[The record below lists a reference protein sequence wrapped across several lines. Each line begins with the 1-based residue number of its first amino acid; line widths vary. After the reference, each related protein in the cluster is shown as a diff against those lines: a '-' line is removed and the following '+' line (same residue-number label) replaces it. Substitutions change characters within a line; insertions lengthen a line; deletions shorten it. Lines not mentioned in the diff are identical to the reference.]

1 MKSRI
6 FLFVGIIL
14 IGVGLIVFFSLNG
27 AKMNVHGPG
36 FQTVSAETEQ
46 LANVIIRYGVPGLLS
61 GLGLIFLIAGFVGMG
76 KAGNQN
82 KMMKAA
88 LQYGTETEGTITFVD
103 KNYTLLVNSFQL
115 AGGKL
120 SEEYL
125 NARAEQNRREASF
138 EQLSFNWW
146 SGGICYRER
155 TPAQ

>member
-1 MKSRI
+1 MSEKI
-6 FLFVGIIL
+6 EVYPKYKKALELEVQKII
-14 IGVGLIVFFSLNG
+14 S
-27 AKMNVHGPG
+27 
-36 FQTVSAETEQ
+36 QDTE
-46 LANVIIRYGVPGLLS
+46 
-61 GLGLIFLIAGFVGMG
+61 
-76 KAGNQN
+76 
-82 KMMKAA
+82 
-88 LQYGTETEGTITFVD
+88 FVD
-103 KNYTLLVNSFQL
+103 ASQFRLDGDVKNYTLLVNSFQL